1 MVKYF
6 ECTLSANI
14 FLAGKVLGAGTAV
27 EIRGQGEDPCFH
39 SCIIL
44 VAFPFMHFPELAGVN
59 CLGTILTIV
68 QG

>member
-6 ECTLSANI
+6 ECTVSANI

-44 VAFPFMHFPELAGVN
+44 VSFSICPFS
-59 CLGTILTIV
+59 
-68 QG
+68 

>member
-6 ECTLSANI
+6 ECTISANI

-27 EIRGQGEDPCFH
+27 EIRGQGEDPCSH

-44 VAFPFMHFPELAGVN
+44 VAFSIRAFS
-59 CLGTILTIV
+59 
-68 QG
+68 